1 MDNRKSIITGIKKI
15 KMLCDTPEGEKELSF
30 IFENNVTGE
39 ISYERIYAFEYP
51 DAKIMITG
59 KLKRVEVE

>member
-15 KMLCDTPEGEKELSF
+15 KMLCDTAEGEKELSF

-39 ISYERIYAFEYP
+39 ISCERKYAFEYP
-51 DAKIMITG
+51 DTKIMITG
-59 KLKRVEVE
+59 KLKRVEA